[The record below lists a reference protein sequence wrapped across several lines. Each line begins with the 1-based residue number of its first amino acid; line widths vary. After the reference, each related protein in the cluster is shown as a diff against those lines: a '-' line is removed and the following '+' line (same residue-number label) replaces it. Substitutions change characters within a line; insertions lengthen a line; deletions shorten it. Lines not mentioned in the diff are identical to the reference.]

1 MNVLSVKPDKPTST
15 GVFPSETLAR
25 PVFWLQNTFGT
36 MEASS
41 WDSPLSG
48 VSQTKMDKKRL
59 VYGEESQPRAP
70 TALV

>member
-1 MNVLSVKPDKPTST
+1 MYCPQSQISQPALESFLLKPWLVQGP
-15 GVFPSETLAR
+15 GFET
-25 PVFWLQNTFGT
+25 QFGT